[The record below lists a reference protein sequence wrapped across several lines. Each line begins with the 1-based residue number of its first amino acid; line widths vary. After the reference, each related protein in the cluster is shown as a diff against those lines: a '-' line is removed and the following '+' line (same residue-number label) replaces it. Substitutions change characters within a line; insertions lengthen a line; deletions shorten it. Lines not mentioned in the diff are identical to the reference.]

1 MMMVL
6 YYNSKLVHPSNRK
19 LNNTKVAPSGA
30 IFLIKYSVDNIK
42 EQSIDLGFSRSS
54 PAEGESSC

>member
-1 MMMVL
+1 
-6 YYNSKLVHPSNRK
+6 
-19 LNNTKVAPSGA
+19 GA

-54 PAEGESSC
+54 PTEGEPSC